1 MTQKRG
7 RRYKNE
13 PALYDELKRR
23 LNLTL
28 TPTAIEGL
36 DGRAQEWDLSKSELV
51 EQIGRGIIL
60 LLSAQEVERLGESSA
75 NTKPNS
81 WSNSTDSGSTKGE
94 KPEENKQPS
103 LLSW

>member
-1 MTQKRG
+1 MTKKRG

-36 DGRAQEWDLSKSELV
+36 NGRAQEWDLSKSELV

-60 LLSAQEVERLGESSA
+60 LLSPQEVERLGEFSI
-75 NTKPNS
+75 TQPPNS
-81 WSNSTDSGSTKGE
+81 VSNSTGEGRIKGE
-94 KPEENKQPS
+94 KPKENKQPS
-103 LLSW
+103 SLS

>member
-13 PALYDELKRR
+13 PALYNELKRR

-36 DGRAQEWDLSKSELV
+36 DGRAKEWDLSKSELV
-51 EQIGRGIIL
+51 EQIGRGIITL
-60 LLSAQEVERLGESSA
+60 PSPQEVERLGESSA
-75 NTKPNS
+75 STKPNS
-81 WSNSTDSGSTKGE
+81 
-94 KPEENKQPS
+94 
-103 LLSW
+103 